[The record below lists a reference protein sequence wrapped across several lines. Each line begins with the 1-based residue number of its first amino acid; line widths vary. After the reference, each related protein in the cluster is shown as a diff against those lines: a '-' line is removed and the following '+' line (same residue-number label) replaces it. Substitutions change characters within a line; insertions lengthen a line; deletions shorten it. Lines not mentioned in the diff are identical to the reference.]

1 MRVLLDAAVPHQLH
15 RFDPGRENFGRHAAD
30 AIDAPAELILKTLV
44 VDTGAGLAVCCV
56 PVPNRLS
63 LKKAAAALG
72 VRSVTMAEPAKAR
85 RSTGYVPGG
94 ISPLGQKTGLPT
106 VIDADVQKQ
115 PVVYVSGGRRGLDI
129 ALSPLDL
136 ARLTSAQFSEISS
149 G

>member
-15 RFDPGRENFGRHAAD
+15 RFEAGRDHFGAHAAA
-30 AIDAPAELILKTLV
+30 AIDAPADAILKTLV
-44 VDTGAGLAVCCV
+44 VDTGSGLAVCCV
-56 PVPNRLS
+56 PVPARLS

-72 VRSVTMAEPAKAR
+72 VRSIELADPAKAQR
-85 RSTGYVPGG
+85 ATGYVPGG
-94 ISPLGQKTGLPT
+94 ISPLGQKTALPT
-106 VIDADVQKQ
+106 VIDAGVEKR

-136 ARLTSAQFSEISS
+136 AQLTSAQFSDISS